1 MSQQNF
7 FLGLQDVPPMN
18 ASMSR
23 FFQSA
28 PSLLLCCRNVKSP
41 IISCISFEIFYLANH
56 AKLHNFIFALSCC
69 TWHKDTPFSIELP
82 REGGDCTKVEMALP
96 MPIAPELV
104 LGVREML
111 MRLTIIYGVISKRKR
126 LDILEQTRLAL
137 N

>member
-1 MSQQNF
+1 
-7 FLGLQDVPPMN
+7 
-18 ASMSR
+18 
-23 FFQSA
+23 
-28 PSLLLCCRNVKSP
+28 
-41 IISCISFEIFYLANH
+41 
-56 AKLHNFIFALSCC
+56 
-69 TWHKDTPFSIELP
+69 
-82 REGGDCTKVEMALP
+82 MALP